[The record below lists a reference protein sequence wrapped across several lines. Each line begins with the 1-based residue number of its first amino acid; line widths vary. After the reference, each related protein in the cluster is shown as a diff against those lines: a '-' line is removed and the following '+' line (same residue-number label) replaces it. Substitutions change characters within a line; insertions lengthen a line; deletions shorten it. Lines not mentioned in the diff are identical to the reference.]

1 MNQMLR
7 GKPGCYYRLE
17 SLRMPEAIPPA
28 ELSHYAPAPDFR
40 RTVIETVA
48 PGVAGLG
55 PLAFK

>member
-1 MNQMLR
+1 MLR